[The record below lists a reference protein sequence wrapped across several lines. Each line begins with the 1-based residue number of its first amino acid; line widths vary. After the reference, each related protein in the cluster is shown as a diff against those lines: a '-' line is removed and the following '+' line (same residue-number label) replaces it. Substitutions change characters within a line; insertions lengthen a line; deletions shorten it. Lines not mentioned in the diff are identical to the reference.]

1 MGKMKAQDL
10 LSKEEEELLKQLDD
24 LKAELSQLHIP
35 KVTGS
40 IESKLSKM
48 RAVHKHIAYILS
60 IINQTQK
67 ENLRRFYKGK
77 KFKPQDLH
85 QKDVCPV
92 PQSHEAGGPET
103 EKQLWRYL
111 VKV

>member
-10 LSKEEEELLKQLDD
+10 LIKEEEELLKQLDD

-67 ENLRRFYKGK
+67 ENLRKFYK
-77 KFKPQDLH
+77 
-85 QKDVCPV
+85 
-92 PQSHEAGGPET
+92 AGTCAPKET
-103 EKQLWRYL
+103 VIPPPTTTTGCLQ
-111 VKV
+111 